1 MTMGDSAKKRTRLPS
16 MKDVAQLAGVSQT
29 TVSFVFNDVADANIP
44 QETKDRVMEAVRELG
59 YRPNAAARNLRS
71 QRTHTIGLI
80 SDDIATTPFAGQMIQ
95 GAQDEAWAHNLLILL
110 INTGTNKRMKRN
122 AAEALLER
130 QVDGILYATMYHREV
145 HPPPAIYEVPT
156 VLVDCFVSNRS
167 LPSVTPE
174 EANSAR
180 IATELLIDRGHRRI
194 GMLNNIDP
202 IPATVGRLEGF
213 RRALAT
219 RQMNVDES
227 LVVTGSSDQGG
238 GYSAATQLLAR
249 EDRPSAI
256 FCFNDRMA
264 MGAYQ
269 AAAELGV
276 TIPRDLAIIGF
287 DNQETI
293 APWLRPALTTMQLP
307 HYEMGR
313 WATQHLLT
321 LIGDPQWATQKAVQ
335 QQLACPLVERFSV

>member
-1 MTMGDSAKKRTRLPS
+1 
-16 MKDVAQLAGVSQT
+16 
-29 TVSFVFNDVADANIP
+29 
-44 QETKDRVMEAVRELG
+44 
-59 YRPNAAARNLRS
+59 
-71 QRTHTIGLI
+71 
-80 SDDIATTPFAGQMIQ
+80 
-95 GAQDEAWAHNLLILL
+95 
-110 INTGTNKRMKRN
+110 
-122 AAEALLER
+122 
-130 QVDGILYATMYHREV
+130 MYHREV

-180 IATELLIDRGHRRI
+180 IATELLIERGHRRI
-194 GMLNNIDP
+194 GMLNNFDP

-219 RQMNVDES
+219 HQLDVDES

-238 GYSAATQLLAR
+238 GYTAAMQLLAR
-249 EDRPSAI
+249 EGRPSAI

-269 AAAELGV
+269 AAAELGLA
-276 TIPRDLAIIGF
+276 IPKDLAVIGF

-321 LIGDPQWATQKAVQ
+321 LIGDHQWTAQEAVQ
-335 QQLACPLVERFSV
+335 LQVACPLVERFSV

>member
-1 MTMGDSAKKRTRLPS
+1 
-16 MKDVAQLAGVSQT
+16 MKDVAQRAGVSQT
-29 TVSFVFNDVADANIP
+29 TVSFVFNDVADANIA

-122 AAEALLER
+122 TAEALLER
-130 QVDGILYATMYHREV
+130 QVDGILYATMYHRKV

-174 EANSAR
+174 EANSAH
-180 IATELLIDRGHRRI
+180 IATELLIERGHRRI

-202 IPATVGRLEGF
+202 IPATVGRFEGF

-219 RQMNVDES
+219 HQLNVDES

-238 GYSAATQLLAR
+238 GYTAAMQLLVR

-269 AAAELGV
+269 AAAELGLA
-276 TIPRDLAIIGF
+276 IPKDLAVIGF
-287 DNQETI
+287 DNQEMV

-313 WATQHLLT
+313 WATHHLLT
-321 LIGDPQWATQKAVQ
+321 LIGDPQWAAQEAVQ
-335 QQLACPLVERFSV
+335 QQLACPLVERLSV

>member
-1 MTMGDSAKKRTRLPS
+1 MNTSGKQRARLPS
-16 MKDVAQLAGVSQT
+16 MKDVAQRAGVSQT
-29 TVSFVFNDVADANIP
+29 TVSFVINDTPDANIP
-44 QETKDRVMEAVRELG
+44 AETRERVLEAVRELG

-80 SDDIATTPFAGQMIQ
+80 SDEIATTPFASQMIQ

-110 INTGTNKRMKRN
+110 INTGTDKRMKRD

-145 HPPPAIYEVPT
+145 HPPQAVYEVPT
-156 VLVDCFVSNRS
+156 VLVDCFVSDRS

-174 EANSAR
+174 EVNSAR
-180 IATELLIDRGHRRI
+180 IATELLIKRGHQRI
-194 GMLNNIDP
+194 GMLNNVDP
-202 IPATVGRLEGF
+202 IPASAGRLQGF
-213 RRALAT
+213 RSALAAH
-219 RQMNVDES
+219 QLGIDES
-227 LVVTGSSDQGG
+227 LIVADSSDQGG
-238 GYSAATQLLAR
+238 GYHAAMQLLAR

-269 AAAELGV
+269 AAAELGLA
-276 TIPRDLAIIGF
+276 IPHDLGIIGF
-287 DNQETI
+287 DNQETV

-313 WATQHLLT
+313 WATHHLLQ
-321 LIGDPQWATQKAVQ
+321 LIGDHQRATHEAVQ
-335 QQLACPLVERFSV
+335 QQLACPLIERFSV